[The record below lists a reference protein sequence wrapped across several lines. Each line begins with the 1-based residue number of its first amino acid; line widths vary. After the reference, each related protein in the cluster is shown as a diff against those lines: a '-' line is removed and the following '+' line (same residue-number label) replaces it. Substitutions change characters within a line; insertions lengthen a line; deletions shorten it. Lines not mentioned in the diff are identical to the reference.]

1 MADTSTTSPVNLVP
15 PVVEGGGGGLGRSFG
30 GSSPA
35 FTSQP
40 FNLAGTAPAPI
51 DIGLSPLPDF
61 SATLNPND
69 LPLTPDR
76 INNGP
81 VSLAA
86 PFAVNNTTNLASFG
100 TAAPAPPPPVE
111 RAVLVS
117 TNATNLPINET
128 NYQIPFF
135 LQSVLSTPAG
145 SLPKGPLWVV
155 TFENSFDTSAGAY
168 IGNSGI
174 PSIINKVDQ
183 YEPSIPKWNI
193 TKAIATICSDDFMK
207 TKGCILTQNVTLPG
221 EQIYHLAEGLQYNGF
236 IRGAVGNGRQDY
248 ELLNIGFLNT
258 NVSFVDN
265 VIRPWVIM
273 TGHLGMIA
281 RSGAQQYR
289 TNITVRRLGVTD
301 ARQGPF
307 IAQTFTFYGAC
318 PISVSSE
325 DYTYDNENIVVKSAS
340 FVYQWYTVDSSHNV
354 MARGNIGAGLSN
366 RDLIIGNTGS
376 RASNI
381 QINPPASSTF
391 PNAVTPYNLQ

>member
-1 MADTSTTSPVNLVP
+1 MADTSTTPPVNLVP
-15 PVVEGGGGGLGRSFG
+15 PVVEGGGLGRSFG

-40 FNLAGTAPAPI
+40 FNFNLNENALVPTP
-51 DIGLSPLPDF
+51 GLTPLPDT
-61 SATLNPND
+61 SSLNNNQNLVANYSPLNVD
-69 LPLTPDR
+69 LRT
-76 INNGP
+76 I
-81 VSLAA
+81 
-86 PFAVNNTTNLASFG
+86 NNTTNLASFG
-100 TAAPAPPPPVE
+100 TAVPAPPPPVE
-111 RAVLVS
+111 RAVLAS
-117 TNATNLPINET
+117 TNTTNLPINET

-155 TFENSFDTSAGAY
+155 TFENSFDTSAKAY

-174 PSIINKVDQ
+174 PSIINNVDQ

-221 EQIYHLAEGLQYNGF
+221 EQIYHLVEGLQYNGF

-325 DYTYDNENIVVKSAS
+325 EYTYDNENVVVKSAS